1 MAESSARVSVAFSN
15 MREKQTMPSRT
26 LIYLVSALVIPIVAA
41 AFLWGLSPQRN
52 ANDVS
57 SALIDD
63 LIPDFAL
70 LPLEGSDVSGF
81 VSADLR
87 AGEVVLV
94 NVFAS
99 WCYPCRVEHP
109 FLMRLSGERSTP
121 IYGINYKDK
130 PSDALNW
137 LAEQGNPYIAV
148 GADESGQVSI
158 DWGISG
164 VPETLVIDR
173 GGAIRYRHVGP
184 LSSSV
189 LEETILPLIRS
200 LREEAS

>member
-1 MAESSARVSVAFSN
+1 MARLGVTLLNVH
-15 MREKQTMPSRT
+15 EKLAMPSKI
-26 LIYLVSALVIPIVAA
+26 LIYLVPVLALLIVASGL
-41 AFLWGLSPQRN
+41 LWELDPERDPSETP
-52 ANDVS
+52 
-57 SALIDD
+57 SALIADP
-63 LIPDFAL
+63 IPDFAL
-70 LPLEGSDVSGF
+70 PPLEGSDIPGF
-81 VSADLR
+81 ASADLR
-87 AGEVVLV
+87 TGEVVLV

-109 FLMRLSGERSTP
+109 FLMHLSGEQSTP
-121 IYGINYKDK
+121 IYGVNYKDK

-137 LAEQGNPYIAV
+137 LADQGDPYLAV
-148 GADESGQVSI
+148 GADESGRVSI

-189 LEETILPLIRS
+189 LEEKILPLIRS
-200 LREEAS
+200 LREAEK

>member
-1 MAESSARVSVAFSN
+1 MARLGVTLLNVH
-15 MREKQTMPSRT
+15 EKRAMPSKI
-26 LIYLVSALVIPIVAA
+26 LIYLAPVLALLIVASGL
-41 AFLWGLSPQRN
+41 LWGLDPERGPSETP
-52 ANDVS
+52 

-63 LIPDFAL
+63 PIPDFAL
-70 LPLEGSDVSGF
+70 PPLEGSDVPGF
-81 VSADLR
+81 ASADLR
-87 AGEVVLV
+87 TGEVVLV

-109 FLMRLSGERSTP
+109 YLMHLSRERSTP

-137 LAEQGNPYIAV
+137 LADQGDPYLAV
-148 GADESGQVSI
+148 GADESGGVSI

-184 LSSSV
+184 LSSSA
-189 LEETILPLIRS
+189 LEETVLPLIKS
-200 LREEAS
+200 LREAEK

>member
-1 MAESSARVSVAFSN
+1 LNVH
-15 MREKQTMPSRT
+15 EKLAMPSKI
-26 LIYLVSALVIPIVAA
+26 LIYLVPVLALLIVAGG
-41 AFLWGLSPQRN
+41 FLWRLDPERDPSEIPG
-52 ANDVS
+52 
-57 SALIDD
+57 ALIADP
-63 LIPDFAL
+63 IPDFAL
-70 LPLEGSDVSGF
+70 PPLEGSDVPGF
-81 VSADLR
+81 ASADLR
-87 AGEVVLV
+87 TGEVVLV

-109 FLMRLSGERSTP
+109 FLMHLSREQSTP

-137 LAEQGNPYIAV
+137 LADQGNPYIAI
-148 GADESGQVSI
+148 GADESGRVSI
-158 DWGISG
+158 DWGIGG

-189 LEETILPLIRS
+189 LEETILPLISS
-200 LREEAS
+200 LRKAEK